1 MGSSTDRFPCPFC
14 HKSTAYEPQLRTH
27 LKGRISAGGHEL
39 EGSELEDAVRRAK
52 ANMLGRPSTST
63 ASSPPVVRRRDATA
77 VPVGPAPV
85 PRTPPVA
92 VPPPALPPAAA
103 PARPTPVPV
112 QAEAP
117 FLEEVFRTLIDN
129 KALPKYQFERR
140 VDIFLSVF
148 LPEALSRLLG
158 SDVRIVAPEFP
169 LKKADNNQ
177 STNVDYVLFKHAE
190 RPEEERWIFLELKTD
205 RASVDQGQVDIY
217 HEAIRVGMPSLLR
230 DLNAIRD
237 ATKAGAKYDAL
248 LARFKGL
255 PADRPIELIYLAP
268 PGNLNL
274 NLRGVGRALTLNA
287 LANLEL
293 ERHAAEWRLFRERVL
308 RRI

>member
-27 LKGRISAGGHEL
+27 LGGSFARGGHEL
-39 EGSELEDAVRRAK
+39 EGSELEEAVRRAK
-52 ANMLGRPSTST
+52 ANMLGRPFTST
-63 ASSPPVVRRRDATA
+63 ASSPPVVRRRDATV
-77 VPVGPAPV
+77 VPVGSAPV
-85 PRTPPVA
+85 PRMPPVA
-92 VPPPALPPAAA
+92 VPPPVTASAA
-103 PARPTPVPV
+103 PARPTPVSI

-158 SDVRIVAPEFP
+158 GDVRIVAPEFP

-217 HEAIRVGMPSLLR
+217 HEAIRVGMSSLLR

-255 PADRPIELIYLAP
+255 PADRPIDLIYLAP
-268 PGNLNL
+268 SGNLNL
-274 NLRGVGRALTLNA
+274 NLRGVGRALTLDT